1 MYNKKIKDDNFCVF
15 NFGGIIVVKKKKRL
29 GDILVEAGFI
39 SQEELDEALV
49 LQKEKDKRLG
59 EILKEMDIVT
69 EQDVVEALEFQLG
82 IPQVDLKKFI
92 IDSEIVNLISQ
103 ELAKKHRA
111 IPIRKEDGALT
122 VAMADPM
129 DIMAIDDIRI
139 NTGYEVNPV
148 IATEDEIEYAIDQYF
163 GTSSEMQDLM
173 ENIGRKNQ
181 GVNAQ
186 SSQDID
192 KLKQMVEDAPVVKLV
207 NGIITDGIKLRA
219 SDIHI
224 EPQQEEVWVRYRV
237 DGILHQ
243 EMKIPKHTH
252 AALVSRIKIMS
263 DMDIA
268 ERRVPQDGRIKMTME
283 DDKEI
288 DLRISTLPTV
298 KGEKVVIR
306 ILDKS
311 NLMLDLDSLGFLPQ
325 HKDSFDKFINQSHGM
340 VLITGPTGSGKTT
353 TLYSG
358 LSSLDNDINNIV
370 TVEDPVEY
378 RLGGIN
384 QVQTNPK
391 AGLTFSAALRSI
403 LRQDP
408 DIVMIGEI
416 RDKETAEIAIH
427 AALTGHLVLSTLHT
441 NDAAGALGRLIDMGV
456 EPFLVASSVIG
467 VVAQRLVRTIC
478 PNCKSE
484 GRSIMT
490 NEQLSK
496 YVDGAKSFQVYSGE
510 GCRQCNDTGYQ
521 GRTAIHEMID
531 LDNDL
536 KRMVVNEASSADLKE
551 KAVSKGMVTLEE
563 SGITKAREGLT
574 TMEEVMRVTTVHI

>member
-1 MYNKKIKDDNFCVF
+1 M
-15 NFGGIIVVKKKKRL
+15 VKKRKRL
-29 GDILVEAGFI
+29 GNILVEAGFI
-39 SQEELDEALV
+39 SQEELEEALS
-49 LQKEKDKRLG
+49 LQNKEEKRLG
-59 EILKEMDIVT
+59 QILKDMDIVT

-103 ELAKKHRA
+103 DLAEKHVA
-111 IPIRKEDGALT
+111 IPIRKEDKSLT

-148 IATEDEIEYAIDQYF
+148 IATEEEIEYAIEQYF
-163 GTSSEMQDLM
+163 GNSNVMEELM
-173 ENIGRKNQ
+173 NNISAEKESGSNQ
-181 GVNAQ
+181 
-186 SSQDID
+186 SREDID
-192 KLKQMVEDAPVVKLV
+192 KLKEMVEDAPVVRLV
-207 NGIITDGIKLRA
+207 NNIINDGIKLRA

-224 EPQQEEVWVRYRV
+224 EPQQDEIWIRYRV

-243 EMKIPKHTH
+243 EMIVPKHTH
-252 AALVSRIKIMS
+252 AALVSRIKIMA

-268 ERRVPQDGRIKMTME
+268 ERRVPQDGRIKITMDE
-283 DDKEI
+283 GKEI

-311 NLMLDLDSLGFLPQ
+311 NLMLDLDSLGFLTK
-325 HKDSFDKFINQSHGM
+325 HKNTFDKFINQSHGM

-358 LSSLDNDINNIV
+358 LSSLDNNINNIV

-378 RLGGIN
+378 RLEGIN
-384 QVQTNPK
+384 QVQTNPR
-391 AGLTFSAALRSI
+391 AGLKFSSALRSI

-478 PNCKSE
+478 PECKSE
-484 GRSIMT
+484 GRSIIT
-490 NEQLSK
+490 NNQLSG
-496 YVDGAKSFQVYSGE
+496 YLDGAESFQVYSGE
-510 GCRQCNDTGYQ
+510 GCRKCNETGYK

-536 KRMVVNEASSADLKE
+536 KRMVVNEASASEIKESAVE
-551 KAVSKGMVTLEE
+551 KGMVTLEE
-563 SGITKAREGLT
+563 SGIKKTREGLT
-574 TMEEVMRVTTVHI
+574 TIEEVMRVTTVHL